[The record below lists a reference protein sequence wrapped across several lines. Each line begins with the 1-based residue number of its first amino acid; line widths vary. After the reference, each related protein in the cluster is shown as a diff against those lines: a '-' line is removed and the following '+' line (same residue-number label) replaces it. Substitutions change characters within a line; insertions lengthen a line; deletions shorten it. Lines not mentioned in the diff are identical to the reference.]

1 MLFLSRTNLY
11 QYNNIIVF
19 FLYVLLS
26 LLMTYP
32 LILQL
37 KTSIYG
43 IGHDNLG
50 WLTHNFLQLKIWSEN
65 INPEN
70 INYLAFPKGLDLSGN
85 LYMYTHEILNT
96 SLLSEFRIIIMTDN
110 SQLIEKNNFAFL

>member
-1 MLFLSRTNLY
+1 MINFKVYSYLNKVKLY
-11 QYNNIIVF
+11 PFNNINVF

-50 WLTHNFLQLKIWSEN
+50 WLTSNFLQLKI
-65 INPEN
+65 
-70 INYLAFPKGLDLSGN
+70 F
-85 LYMYTHEILNT
+85 
-96 SLLSEFRIIIMTDN
+96 
-110 SQLIEKNNFAFL
+110 

>member
-1 MLFLSRTNLY
+1 
-11 QYNNIIVF
+11 
-19 FLYVLLS
+19 
-26 LLMTYP
+26 MTYP

-85 LYMYTHEILNT
+85 LYMYTQKKRLG
-96 SLLSEFRIIIMTDN
+96 
-110 SQLIEKNNFAFL
+110 